1 MKAKYELI
9 DGIPIWV
16 HLKNGASADFVA
28 DLTAGDMGTIAERIG
43 KRILSQSL
51 KDKYFLKI
59 FFPTINVLSTKEIR
73 IHGYGDYLVEVSYE
87 DSNGYGKKMLLFEIK
102 HGKVHISQQQIKK
115 YSSLLLNPD
124 QYFRKAD
131 EIKVIYMIFEMI
143 DTVNKKVHYYFSE
156 LNKDFGKLIFDRLP
170 VKS

>member
-28 DLTAGDMGTIAERIG
+28 DLTAGDMGIIAERVG

-51 KDKYFLKI
+51 KDMCEM
-59 FFPTINVLSTKEIR
+59 FFPSIGVLSAKKIM
-73 IHGYGDYLVEVSYE
+73 IHGYGDYLVEISYK
-87 DSNGYGKKMLLFEIK
+87 DSNGYGKKILLFEIK

-131 EIKVIYMIFEMI
+131 EIKIIYMIFEVI

-156 LNKDFGKLIFDRLP
+156 LNKDFGKLILDRPPLN
-170 VKS
+170 VK